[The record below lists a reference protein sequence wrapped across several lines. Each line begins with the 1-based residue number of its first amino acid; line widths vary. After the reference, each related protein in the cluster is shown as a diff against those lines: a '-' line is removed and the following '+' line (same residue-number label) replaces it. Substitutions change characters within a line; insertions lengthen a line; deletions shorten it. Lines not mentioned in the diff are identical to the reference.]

1 LITILRC
8 SGITLSADSTNF
20 IKEKNSDC
28 EGRAT
33 RLIYI
38 YSLNYV
44 ISYPKAVPVN
54 VLMYVGKE
62 NCLQRPHVETVDDF
76 PQIILKF
83 LKQN

>member
-1 LITILRC
+1 MFAVCAWTKI
-8 SGITLSADSTNF
+8 A
-20 IKEKNSDC
+20 
-28 EGRAT
+28 
-33 RLIYI
+33 
-38 YSLNYV
+38 V
-44 ISYPKAVPVN
+44 SYPKAVPIN